1 MKISNETLD
10 VLKNFSQINTG
21 LVVKAGSEINT
32 ISPQKNILARAK
44 VSESFPTEFA
54 VYDLTSF
61 LGVLSMYKDSPEV
74 DFGNESLTVN
84 GYGGR
89 SKIVYRYT
97 EKSLIL
103 TPPDKNL
110 ALPSEDVTFTLS
122 VDDLTHLKRA
132 AAILQSPEIKVDV
145 EDGKIF
151 VSAIDMK
158 NNAANVMRLEVGST
172 NASSVSVILK
182 TENLK
187 LMDLT
192 YNVTICTKGISKFES
207 ADGRLTY
214 WIATEA
220 TGA

>member
-1 MKISNETLD
+1 MKISNETLE

-21 LVVKAGSEINT
+21 LVVKSGSEINT

-54 VYDLTSF
+54 IYDLTSL

-74 DFGNESLTVN
+74 NFGKESLTVS

-89 SKIVYRYT
+89 SNIVYRYT

-103 TPPDKNL
+103 TPPEKNL

-122 VDDLTHLKRA
+122 TDDLTHLKRA
-132 AAILQSPEIKVDV
+132 AAVLQSPEIKVDV

-158 NNAANVMRLEVGST
+158 NNAANIMRLEIGETS
-172 NASSVSVILK
+172 ASALSVILK

-187 LMDLT
+187 IMDST
-192 YNVTICTKGISKFES
+192 YNVVICTKGISKFES
-207 ADGRLTY
+207 TDGKLTY

-220 TGA
+220 VGG